1 MNLFI
6 TLPTADGNMTLR
18 WDAGLFTAI
27 VPNSENKSRLLYA
40 GHQFLI
46 NLSAEEVF
54 RKIMAET
61 DVKADKNTNQKP
73 EALGRGVSGA
83 PSRAEHSNA
92 WPARKCPD
100 YETARMV
107 DSDFSLRSRN

>member
-6 TLPTADGNMTLR
+6 TLPTDDGNMTLR

-61 DVKADKNTNQKP
+61 DVKAKNTNQKP
-73 EALGRGVSGA
+73 EAIGRGVQCA
-83 PSRAEHSNA
+83 PASAEHSNA

-107 DSDFSLRSRN
+107 GSDFSLRSRN